1 MTRPSMPKTR
11 SSLSF
16 NAIFLEKKANL
27 FGIFDQD
34 KMSDLKILSA
44 HDKYKAPFFKTNLA
58 FMIT

>member
-1 MTRPSMPKTR
+1 MPKTR

-16 NAIFLEKKANL
+16 NAIFFEKKANL

-44 HDKYKAPFFKTNLA
+44 HDKCKAPFFKTNLA

>member
-1 MTRPSMPKTR
+1 MPKTR

-44 HDKYKAPFFKTNLA
+44 HDKCKAPFFKTNLA